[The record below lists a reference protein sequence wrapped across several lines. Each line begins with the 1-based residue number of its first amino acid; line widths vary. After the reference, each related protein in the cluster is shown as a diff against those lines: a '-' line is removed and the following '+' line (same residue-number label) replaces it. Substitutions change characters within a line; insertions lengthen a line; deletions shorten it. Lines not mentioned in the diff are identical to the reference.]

1 MNNELA
7 RNPLTAKVS
16 CLSRTVPEV
25 PSSGVSPGQVGASL
39 LAGVCCGSSTTM
51 TGFVPRISPVYQSSS

>member
-16 CLSRTVPEV
+16 CLSRTVPED
-25 PSSGVSPGQVGASL
+25 PSSGVSPGQVGVSL
-39 LAGVCCGSSTTM
+39 LAGVCFGSSTTIA
-51 TGFVPRISPVYQSSS
+51 GFVPRVSPVYQSPS